1 MPTTAIDLAQG
12 DAALEDAVRR
22 CRKLLNKRAWLAAA
36 ASTIPIPGLDWAVD
50 AGIVSRVIPQINRE
64 FGLTPEQIALMPDA
78 QREEVQKAL
87 AMVGSVAVGK
97 YVTRELV
104 LRLAKIVGKRLTV
117 QQAAKYVP
125 LAGQAVSAIMG
136 YTALRFLG
144 EEHIKDCVRVAKQA
158 QLALP
163 GPARRPSAP
172 RASRRS
178 RAA

>member
-1 MPTTAIDLAQG
+1 MPITALDLAQG
-12 DAALEDAVRR
+12 DPALEDAVRR
-22 CRKLLNKRAWLAAA
+22 CRKLVNKRALFAAA
-36 ASTIPIPGLDWAVD
+36 ASAIPIPGLDWAVD

-64 FGLTPEQIALMPDA
+64 FGLTPQQIALMPDV

-87 AMVGSVAVGK
+87 AIVGSVAVGK

-104 LRLAKIVGKRLTV
+104 LRLAKAVGKRLTV

-144 EEHIKDCVRVAKQA
+144 EEHIKDCVRVVKEAR
-158 QLALP
+158 LALP
-163 GPARRPSAP
+163 AVKRATAP
-172 RASRRS
+172 RALRRS
-178 RAA
+178 RAV